1 MRKIVALIT
10 ALGFVFSMSTA
21 ALARQTQQEQEAKEK
36 LKKKP
41 HVGDE
46 KKDLKGKADRNRP
59 DAETHPGDKHPREAA
74 EQEDD
79 DDDGGNAGAIIG
91 GVAAAAIVGTVI
103 AKKKGGDGKEKEES
117 VSFGSMDRNK
127 DGSLA
132 LVEFQSAMSDG
143 FKAAD
148 KNGDSSVTRDEVVA
162 AYGDRGGKYFDA
174 LDTKKS
180 GSISM
185 DALNDDAAQA
195 FKWADA
201 NDDGSIS
208 AAEKATATGEHAA
221 AEQEQK
227 ASPKGAKAKKLV
239 RKVT

>member
-10 ALGFVFSMSTA
+10 AIGVVLSMSFA
-21 ALARQTQQEQEAKEK
+21 VLAQTQQEEAKEK

-41 HVGDE
+41 HMGDE
-46 KKDLKGKADRNRP
+46 KKDLKGKADRSQP
-59 DAETHPGDKHPREAA
+59 DADKLKGKKAEATG
-74 EQEDD
+74 EDD
-79 DDDGGNAGAIIG
+79 DGDGGHAGAIVG
-91 GVAAAAIVGTVI
+91 GIAAAAIVGTVV
-103 AKKKGGDGKEKEES
+103 AKKKGGDGKEKDES

-132 LVEFQSAMSDG
+132 LAEFQSAMSDG
-143 FKAAD
+143 FETAD
-148 KNGDSSVTRDEVVA
+148 KNGDSTVTRDEVVA

-174 LDTKKS
+174 LDTQKS

-201 NDDGSIS
+201 NDDGHPDFLSVNKRGASVLLSSVPPS
-208 AAEKATATGEHAA
+208 A
-221 AEQEQK
+221 
-227 ASPKGAKAKKLV
+227 
-239 RKVT
+239 